1 MGSEANTQDFR
12 AKFKLE
18 APILQF
24 TIKKALRGKHCEG
37 THLPWKEGRAWQLSH
52 ASAATISHPGYHLS
66 SQKKK
71 RPNGRDS
78 A

>member
-12 AKFKLE
+12 AKFKLGSTHF
-18 APILQF
+18 AVHN
-24 TIKKALRGKHCEG
+24 KKALRGKNCEG

-71 RPNGRDS
+71 TPNGWDS